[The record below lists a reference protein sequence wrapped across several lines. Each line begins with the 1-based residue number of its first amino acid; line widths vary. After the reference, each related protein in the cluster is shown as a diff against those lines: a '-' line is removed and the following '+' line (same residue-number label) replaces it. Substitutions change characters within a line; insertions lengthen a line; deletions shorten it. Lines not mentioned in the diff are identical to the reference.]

1 MKFWNR
7 AGRDELCWGNQ
18 GKLQV
23 FRRFDNESEFAKE
36 RTEEVL
42 ALWGRGVG
50 DPTEESL
57 GLSPEESLGCPQ
69 KRA

>member
-1 MKFWNR
+1 M
-7 AGRDELCWGNQ
+7 
-18 GKLQV
+18 

-69 KRA
+69 KTA